1 MIKNAFT
8 LLLVTIV
15 ALSSCAQVTHP
26 STVPSTP
33 ATPST
38 PASPQST
45 RPGSSAAPAQTTPS
59 STTSNALSGLGNDKL
74 VSGLKEALS
83 VSAINS
89 SALLSATDGF
99 FKNQA
104 IKILMPPDVKVV
116 ETKLRAMGLGSEVD
130 KMLLSMNRA
139 AEEAAK
145 DAAPIFIDAIKSMS
159 VNDAMG
165 LITGPNDAAT
175 QYLRKSTSAQLTQKF
190 SPVIDKALDKTEA
203 TKYWADVF
211 TTYNKLPFVKPVNA
225 DLENY
230 VTEKALDGLF
240 YTMAQQEAQIR
251 KDPAGTANDLI
262 QTIFGKH

>member
-1 MIKNAFT
+1 
-8 LLLVTIV
+8 
-15 ALSSCAQVTHP
+15 
-26 STVPSTP
+26 
-33 ATPST
+33 
-38 PASPQST
+38 
-45 RPGSSAAPAQTTPS
+45 
-59 STTSNALSGLGNDKL
+59 
-74 VSGLKEALS
+74 
-83 VSAINS
+83 
-89 SALLSATDGF
+89 
-99 FKNQA
+99 
-104 IKILMPPDVKVV
+104 MPPDVKVV

-145 DAAPIFIDAIKSMS
+145 DAAPIFIEAIKSMS

-175 QYLRKSTSAQLTQKF
+175 QYLKKSTSVQLTQKF
-190 SPVIDKALDKTEA
+190 APVIDRALDKTEA
-203 TKYWADVF
+203 TKYWEDVF

-225 DLENY
+225 DLEKY